1 MPLNILDHHDQP
13 GGRAGCR
20 FLTVLF
26 QEFLPNV
33 DRNFEVGIVRLDLET
48 HMWAAPVWVEAFSR
62 AFRPVEPRDMS
73 QYVDLLEAAG
83 TLLVCSRV
91 LYAVVPWS
99 RSEVPNTHTWTYA
112 ILRGDGDADTA
123 TEFRLLTQVQ
133 IKGFHYNLRGSC
145 AWRAWSTDRAGRHFV
160 GMVRVD
166 RVDRWKITPTITYD
180 VVLGTWSNCPSI
192 DAVLGTWSN
201 RPIDLEYK
209 GPANQV
215 IVPYEP
221 NWMQLG
227 R

>member
-1 MPLNILDHHDQP
+1 M
-13 GGRAGCR
+13 ACCR

-26 QEFLPNV
+26 QEMFPPSHRKF
-33 DRNFEVGIVRLDLET
+33 DVGIVRFDLET
-48 HMWAAPVWVEAFSR
+48 DMWAAPVWVEAFSR
-62 AFRPVEPRDMS
+62 AFRPVQYRNMS
-73 QYVDLLEAAG
+73 QYVNLLEAAG

-123 TEFRLLTQVQ
+123 TEFRELTQVE
-133 IKGFHYNLRGSC
+133 IKGFYYNLRCSC
-145 AWRAWSTDRAGRHFV
+145 AWQAWSDRAGRHFI
-160 GMVRVD
+160 GMVRLD
-166 RVDRWKITPTITYD
+166 RRKRTTPTNTYD
-180 VVLGTWSNCPSI
+180 V
-192 DAVLGTWSN
+192 ALGTWSN
-201 RPIDLEYK
+201 RPLIDMVYK

-221 NWMQLG
+221 NWMQIG